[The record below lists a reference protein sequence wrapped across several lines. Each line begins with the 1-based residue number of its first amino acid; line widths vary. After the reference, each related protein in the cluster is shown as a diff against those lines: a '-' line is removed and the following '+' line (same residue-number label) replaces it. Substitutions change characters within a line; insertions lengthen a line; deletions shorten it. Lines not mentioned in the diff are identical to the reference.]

1 MTKQKRTT
9 YLILPI
15 LVLALAAL
23 ACSGGS
29 TTTHK
34 LTGNSGEV
42 RVRMKEVD
50 GAETTSMEINEDWS
64 RTRVAA
70 TVTFSVEAGSCLA
83 NVTGEDGTAISLSA
97 SAGSP
102 GQASGDLVTDG
113 FGEVDLTAECQG
125 GTNLDLTVQF
135 SLK

>member
-1 MTKQKRTT
+1 MIKQKKTT

-15 LVLALAAL
+15 LILALTAL

-29 TTTHK
+29 STTHK
-34 LTGNSGEV
+34 LSGNSGEV
-42 RVRMKEVD
+42 RVKMKEVD
-50 GAETTSMEINEDWS
+50 GTESTSMEISEDWT

-70 TVTFSVEAGSCLA
+70 TVTFSVEAGSCQE
-83 NVTGEDGTAISLSA
+83 NVTGEDGTVVSLSA

-125 GTNLDLTVQF
+125 GTNLDLTVKF